1 MFVIRPRR
9 RSNRRSASASLELLL
24 ILPFLV
30 VIVAAVVEFAQL
42 ASGDQLV
49 ADAAA
54 RGVRIA
60 ARGGD
65 DAAVKETVAAALGE
79 SLASRAQVTVQRA
92 DGRATVHVVLPAQ
105 AVALDVLQSIG
116 IGLADEK
123 VVGRAVMIIE

>member
-1 MFVIRPRR
+1 MI
-9 RSNRRSASASLELLL
+9 
-24 ILPFLV
+24 I
-30 VIVAAVVEFAQL
+30 AAVVEFAQL

-65 DAAVKETVAAALGE
+65 DNAVKETVAECLGE
-79 SLASRAQVTVQRA
+79 PLASSAGVTVHRA
-92 DGRATVHVVLPAQ
+92 DGRATVQVELPAR

-116 IGLADEK
+116 ISLGNEK
-123 VVGRAVMIIE
+123 VVGRAVMVIE

>member
-1 MFVIRPRR
+1 MLIARPRR
-9 RSNRRSASASLELLL
+9 RSNRRRASASLELLL
-24 ILPFLV
+24 ILPLLV
-30 VIVAAVVEFAQL
+30 LIVAAVVEFAQL

-65 DAAVKETVAAALGE
+65 DAAVKETVVATLGDQ
-79 SLASRAQVTVQRA
+79 LASRAEVTVDRT
-92 DGRATVHVVLPAQ
+92 DGRATVQVVLPAQ
-105 AVALDVLQSIG
+105 AVAIDVLQTIG

-123 VVGRAVMIIE
+123 VSGRAVMVIE